1 MALALASPMASLSLH
16 SGRISAAAIGGLA
29 RPCRAIPSGASASPF
44 LRSSFVSSSSTS
56 SASASPASLSAA
68 VSASLAFTSSSS
80 FGGSSLGIQFSYNRL
95 TTRRSRGLQIRASKA
110 ALCMTKRSRSRK
122 SLARTHGFRRRMRTT
137 SGRRVLKRR
146 RDKGRKVLCTKT
158 NSNSGKKRM
167 F

>member
-80 FGGSSLGIQFSYNRL
+80 FGGENRL
-95 TTRRSRGLQIRASKA
+95 FIFGNSVQLQQINNSKEDEDYF
-110 ALCMTKRSRSRK
+110 RK
-122 SLARTHGFRRRMRTT
+122 EGPEA
-137 SGRRVLKRR
+137 
-146 RDKGRKVLCTKT
+146 
-158 NSNSGKKRM
+158 
-167 F
+167 